1 MMTVVIS
8 SQGLGKTVQTV
19 AFLTHLLEQGEK
31 GPHIIVAPSSTLGN
45 FNDRPFHVFGA
56 VVTLA
61 AVNICCRH
69 FSIKTS

>member
-1 MMTVVIS
+1 MTTVVIS

-45 FNDRPFHVFGA
+45 FNDRP
-56 VVTLA
+56 
-61 AVNICCRH
+61 
-69 FSIKTS
+69 